1 MRAIVA
7 LTAAATLALVL
18 MRKSE
23 AAVGR
28 GDKPDLFYDYSLDPN
43 DYLAPIDFI
52 NYWEIMPREPD
63 PVYDP
68 RDVQART
75 FSPSSMVPSEQLASW
90 LRAKESFSAK
100 KYNLGDGGVTI
111 GYGWFEPH
119 SRAHLMPDTI
129 TEAKA
134 REVFYRQLEERGA
147 RWVREYVRVPLTQ
160 NEFDALTSM
169 AYNLSPRSFMQIATA
184 LNDGEDWRAV
194 ALQYVRPDKPKLTQG
209 LINRRTAEIAM
220 FDQGVYA

>member
-1 MRAIVA
+1 MRAVVA
-7 LTAAATLALVL
+7 LTAAAALALLL

-23 AAVGR
+23 SAVGR
-28 GDKPDLFYDYSLDPN
+28 GDEPDLFYDYSLDPN
-43 DYLAPIDFI
+43 DYLAPIDFLD
-52 NYWEIMPREPD
+52 YWEIMPREPD
-63 PVYDP
+63 PIYDP
-68 RDVQART
+68 RDVTART
-75 FSPSSMVPSEQLASW
+75 FSASSMAPSEQLASW
-90 LRAKESFSAK
+90 LRAKENFSAK
-100 KYNLGDGGVTI
+100 KYDLGDGGVTI

-169 AYNLSPRSFMQIATA
+169 AYNLSPGSFMRIATA
-184 LNDGEDWRAV
+184 LNNGEDWREV
-194 ALQYVRPDKPKLTQG
+194 ALQFVRPDKPKLTQG